1 MPQCYKRNLHDIEM
15 PFEKFSD
22 LIDQA
27 KDLGV
32 FQIALGGG
40 EPLTV
45 KELPKFVEIV

>member
-1 MPQCYKRNLHDIEM
+1 M